1 MKQSHAANDAS
12 ASVKYR
18 AMVISTP
25 VLKRILEDTNM
36 DGITFQ
42 FSQAMRKVGESSHT
56 LQLIA
61 YKHFPGRRSE
71 VISDADFFVEAN
83 NPSSTLEVEIGD
95 DGITS
100 HFGNLKLMRSE
111 LNEDID
117 TLEYPYLFLWPG
129 HGEGEYENYIVYEVF
144 YANDLGAAPVQ
155 KKNLTRG
162 VSSSKT
168 VSLSNL
174 NPSPPA

>member
-1 MKQSHAANDAS
+1 MGKSHLTNNAS
-12 ASVKYR
+12 ARVKYR

-25 VLKRILEDTNM
+25 VLKEILKDTNM

-71 VISDADFFVEAN
+71 VISDADFFVESK
-83 NPSSTLEVEIGD
+83 NPNSNLEVEIGD

-117 TLEYPYLFLWPG
+117 TREYPYLFLWPG
-129 HGEGEYENYIVYEVF
+129 HGEGDYENYIVYQVF
-144 YANDLGAAPVQ
+144 YASDLDAAPVAE
-155 KKNLTRG
+155 KRLTRG
-162 VSSSKT
+162 VSPANIR
-168 VSLSNL
+168 SLSNL